1 MKYLILPW
9 LLALG
14 TQHVVA
20 QVVTQKKSIEKKP
33 VTIESSVQEPLKTR
47 PEISLL
53 DLEER
58 LPSADRYILDIKSL
72 MNYFIDKK
80 IPSDFPLY
88 RKDKSFAYNRRK
100 ALKWFRKH
108 ENLITEERITWLKLN

>member
-1 MKYLILPW
+1 MKNFILCW

-14 TQHVVA
+14 TPLVVA

-33 VTIESSVQEPLKTR
+33 APTQSPILEPLKTR

-72 MNYFIDKK
+72 MNYFIDKN
-80 IPSDFPLY
+80 IPTDFPLY
-88 RKDKSFAYNRRK
+88 RKDKSFSYNRRK
-100 ALKWFRKH
+100 ALKWFRNH
-108 ENLITEERITWLKLN
+108 QNLITEERKTWLKLK